1 MNIARSKKGTIKVN
15 VLIYFSAFVCYY
27 INYRKK
33 LQLELHTEKKEKNEK
48 EEKLKLIE
56 RKLEVQLS
64 KANQENQDTKQL
76 EVGVTN
82 YLNMLRSH

>member
-15 VLIYFSAFVCYY
+15 LFLSVCLLLYQY
-27 INYRKK
+27 YRKK

-48 EEKLKLIE
+48 EEKLKHIE

-76 EVGVTN
+76 EVGVAN
-82 YLNMLRSH
+82 YLNMLRLH

>member
-1 MNIARSKKGTIKVN
+1 MNIARSKKGTTKVN
-15 VLIYFSAFVCYY
+15 LLIYFSAFVCYS

-33 LQLELHTEKKEKNEK
+33 LHLELHTEKKEKNEK
-48 EEKLKLIE
+48 EEKLKHIE

-76 EVGVTN
+76 EVGVAK
-82 YLNMLRSH
+82 YLNMLRLH

>member
-15 VLIYFSAFVCYY
+15 LLIYFSAFVYY
-27 INYRKK
+27 CINYRKK

-64 KANQENQDTKQL
+64 KANQENQDIKQL
-76 EVGVTN
+76 EVGVAH
-82 YLNMLRSH
+82 YLNMLRLH

>member
-1 MNIARSKKGTIKVN
+1 M
-15 VLIYFSAFVCYY
+15 FVTVS
-27 INYRKK
+27 NYRKK

-64 KANQENQDTKQL
+64 KANQEHQDTKQL
-76 EVGVTN
+76 EVGVAN
-82 YLNMLRSH
+82 YLNMLRLH